1 MGEVDEDFEKD
12 FAELM
17 SDFKLA
23 PAASYAPASASAAAA
38 SGSNPSSGGQ
48 TVSFKV
54 MMKRGGRDD
63 RSKAVQASPAHALLD
78 VRSRSTDRPLQ
89 RAAFAGSNKCLQSRM
104 APQSMLAPVMASI
117 NSLQE

>member
-1 MGEVDEDFEKD
+1 MGEVDEEFEKD

-23 PAASYAPASASAAAA
+23 PAAGYAPASISADAV
-38 SGSNPSSGGQ
+38 SGSNSVSGVE

-63 RSKAVQASPAHALLD
+63 RSKAVQASPVHA
-78 VRSRSTDRPLQ
+78 
-89 RAAFAGSNKCLQSRM
+89 
-104 APQSMLAPVMASI
+104 
-117 NSLQE
+117 